1 MAERI
6 YNGMIPLLA
15 DMVAATVSGKG
26 SSEKNSGRDLWE
38 QSHMMKNFPVLQEK
52 I

>member
-15 DMVAATVSGKG
+15 DMVSATAGKEFG
-26 SSEKNSGRDLWE
+26 ENSGRDLWE